1 MTQPIL
7 LFPGQGSQEVGMGE
21 EIVAHSPAAAAI
33 FQQADDILGF
43 PLSQLCFQ
51 GPEDELTDTIN
62 VQPALLTAA
71 IAALR
76 AVEEQL
82 GHSIAAAAAAGHS
95 LGEYS
100 ALVAAGSLSFEDA
113 LRLVRERGRLMK
125 LAGERAPGGMA
136 AIIALETEKI
146 AEICQQA
153 SNESE
158 GVVVIANDNCPGQV
172 VISGNEDALN
182 RAMELAKEAK
192 ARKVVRLAVSI
203 AAHSPLM
210 AAVQDEFAAAVAQ
223 ADIRPP
229 QFPVIANITAQPL
242 TDVDDIRQELV
253 GQLQNSV
260 QWTKSMQYLIAQGH
274 ETFIEFGPGKVLAG
288 LMKRIDRRFRK
299 MPAVVTWED
308 VHSVANLLAE
318 KES

>member
-1 MTQPIL
+1 MTTPVL
-7 LFPGQGSQEVGMGE
+7 LFPGQGSQEVGMGAD
-21 EIVAHSPAAAAI
+21 IAAHSPAAAAI
-33 FQQADDILGF
+33 FEQADAILGF
-43 PLSQLCFQ
+43 PLSQLCFE
-51 GPEDELTDTIN
+51 GPEDVLTDTIN
-62 VQPALLTAA
+62 VQPALLTTS

-82 GHSIAAAAAAGHS
+82 GRPIEAAAAAGHS

-100 ALVAAGSLSFEDA
+100 ALVAAGALDFADA

-136 AIIALETEKI
+136 AIIALDTETI
-146 AEICQQA
+146 ASICQQA
-153 SNESE
+153 SREGD

-172 VISGNEDALN
+172 VISGNEEPLN
-182 RAMELAKEAK
+182 RAMALAQEAG

-210 AAVQDEFAAAVAQ
+210 ATVQEEFANAVAQ
-223 ADIRPP
+223 ADIKPP
-229 QFPVIANITAQPL
+229 NFPVIANITAQPL
-242 TDVDDIRQELV
+242 TDVDAIRQELV

-260 QWTKSMQYLIAQGH
+260 QWTKSMAYLIGQGH
-274 ETFIEFGPGKVLAG
+274 DVFIEFGPGKVLAG

-308 VHSVANLLAE
+308 VLKVASLL
-318 KES
+318 SQ

>member
-7 LFPGQGSQEVGMGE
+7 LFPGQGSQEVGMGAD
-21 EIVAHSPAAAAI
+21 IAAHSPAAAAI

-43 PLSQLCFQ
+43 PLSQLCFE
-51 GPEDELTDTIN
+51 GPEDTLTDTIN
-62 VQPALLTAA
+62 VQPALFVAGL
-71 IAALR
+71 AALR

-82 GHSIAAAAAAGHS
+82 GHPIEAAAAAGHS
-95 LGEYS
+95 LGEYT
-100 ALVAAGSLSFEDA
+100 ALVAAGALNFEDA

-125 LAGERAPGGMA
+125 LAGEIAPGGMA
-136 AIIALETEKI
+136 AIIALDTNKI

-153 SNESE
+153 SAES
-158 GVVVIANDNCPGQV
+158 GGPVVIANDNCPGQV
-172 VISGNEDALN
+172 VISGDEGALN
-182 RAMELAKEAK
+182 RAMELATEAK

-210 AAVQDEFAAAVAQ
+210 GAVQEEFAAAIAQ

-229 QFPVIANITAQPL
+229 DFPVIANITAQPL
-242 TDVDDIRQELV
+242 TDVDAIRQELV

-260 QWTKSMQYLIAQGH
+260 QWTESMQYLIDQGN

-288 LMKRIDRRFRK
+288 LMKRIDRRFRR

-308 VHSVANLLAE
+308 VEKVATLL
-318 KES
+318 KE